1 MKKVTR
7 DRFLALLT
15 AALIALLISACGYG
29 SSGGGGGVTT
39 VSGSSGEV
47 QMKNRAFSP
56 ADLSVAPGTTITFRN
71 NDSTAHTVT
80 ASGGAFDSGRLES
93 GQEFSYTF
101 SEPGTYEYA
110 CTIHPSMKAKVTVR
124 Q

>member
-1 MKKVTR
+1 MKTTR
-7 DRFLALLT
+7 GLAVALL
-15 AALIALLISACGYG
+15 ACLVAGCGYG
-29 SSGGGGGVTT
+29 SSGGNGGATT
-39 VSGSSGEV
+39 VTGSAGEV

-56 ADLSVAPGTTITFRN
+56 ADLSVAPGTTITWKN

-93 GQEFSYTF
+93 GQEFSFTF
-101 SEPGTYEYA
+101 SEPGTYEYS

-124 Q
+124 

>member
-1 MKKVTR
+1 MKTTKR
-7 DRFLALLT
+7 GWAPALLV
-15 AALIALLISACGYG
+15 ALLSAMVISACGYG

-39 VSGSSGEV
+39 VTGSAGEV

-56 ADLSVAPGTTITFRN
+56 ADISVAPGTTITWKN

-93 GQEFSYTF
+93 GQEFGFTF

-110 CTIHPSMKAKVTVR
+110 CTIHPSMKAEVTVK
-124 Q
+124 